1 LTEGCRSCKIGKKG
15 KMKNLQRKVLDF
27 TKKYNL
33 AHSNEITTLDLVSEI
48 GEVAKEILKSTNYG
62 QTPPQKREELKKEI
76 GDALYSLINLANL
89 NEIDLEE
96 AVTLVMEKYEKR
108 LQKGSAGSENE

>member
-1 LTEGCRSCKIGKKG
+1 MGKNK
-15 KMKNLQRKVLDF
+15 KMKNLQKRVLDF

-33 AHSNEITTLDLVSEI
+33 AHSNEISSLDLVSEI

-76 GDALYSLINLANL
+76 GDVLYSLINLANS

-96 AVTLVMEKYEKR
+96 AISLVLEKYKKR

>member
-1 LTEGCRSCKIGKKG
+1 
-15 KMKNLQRKVLDF
+15 MKDLQRKVLDF

-33 AHSNEITTLDLVSEI
+33 VHSNEITALDLVSEI
-48 GEVAKEILKSTNYG
+48 GEVAKEILKGTNYG

-76 GDALYSLINLANL
+76 GDAFYSLINLANF

-96 AVTLVMEKYEKR
+96 AINLVLEKYEKR
-108 LQKGSAGSENE
+108 LTKGSAGSENE